1 MYHIHIAV
9 LLLLMHCKSVLVIG
23 LLKTR
28 YLQQR
33 LIMLKANDT
42 AIRILKDD
50 FELREVLP
58 IGGRR

>member
-1 MYHIHIAV
+1 
-9 LLLLMHCKSVLVIG
+9 
-23 LLKTR
+23 
-28 YLQQR
+28 